1 MSWDPGA
8 QSLWSWEQLELP
20 CACAMVSLE
29 GEDQELNRVRILNQE
44 RESMLVTSFFA
55 NELRIQDFTKAGNL
69 P

>member
-44 RESMLVTSFFA
+44 RESMLVTSF
-55 NELRIQDFTKAGNL
+55 LQMS
-69 P
+69 